1 MTITA
6 KQHLKTIAGRLMD
19 GHACLFVG
27 AGFSQNA
34 NRLPGG
40 HRPADWNELG
50 DLFIEKA
57 RGHKPNTAEREYAN
71 VLRLAEEVEC
81 VCGRDVLQSLIKE
94 AINDDRLEPSDL
106 FTELLSFPWKD
117 VFTTNYDTLLDRA
130 SQSLN
135 EQGKRLYS
143 LVTTPQQIATTS
155 QPFLMKLHGDIK
167 EPDTIIIT
175 EEDYRTYPSMHQA
188 MISHIQHSI
197 MLETLVL
204 IGFSGNDPNFIQ
216 WLGWVKDALN
226 SQQRKV
232 YLLSVDKMSESVIK
246 TFEKKNVIVVA
257 LHDFA
262 GKGANPHKNVSAA
275 IHYIA
280 KLITQREDDARR
292 YRKEV
297 LAWGNDVAR
306 EEDINKQYQQ
316 WKYEREHYPGWLL
329 LPREKREKWARVG
342 GFTLPVD
349 KFKEL
354 KGFDDILYLD
364 TFNWRI
370 EKCLFPIDNNWE
382 SVYLTILD
390 KYKPFERRS
399 RKEVKDAWVNLKL
412 GLLRLYRQEG
422 WQKKWQD
429 LNDEL
434 ALLEERFSKTQ
445 QCRYRYEQC
454 LKAVYQ
460 SDFERLKELLDSWPE
475 QREDPYWDIRRGSLW
490 AEYLSLETGKKFT
503 NKALNAIKAKLNSAT
518 DEKDRYC
525 WGSRLANAQ
534 TVWNT
539 MAQANFSMNVAVTEE
554 ARSVWNELRPY
565 EDIWYERE
573 FFDTNIRSIEQTAQV
588 KTKTAFFT
596 LGHTNT
602 STNLSGN
609 AMYYR
614 VAYAFFLY
622 YEETAFP
629 IHLPN
634 LSTVNKDTLKKAL
647 SVMEYC
653 SPAIAEC
660 WLLRSGDHKVVDAVF
675 NRRYLTLHSAKDITA
690 AYQRYLGYL
699 KTLLSLDEEASE
711 SSWSQVYRSI
721 LPEILSRL
729 CMKVPFEIRS
739 RTFEYINKVFKSK
752 HSARYEG
759 VGSLLSSLISTFSND
774 QISKLIP
781 MMVGMAV
788 GFNRLDEYKLEPF
801 SYLHEPEIYNFQID
815 SAKVE
820 SIFGRL
826 GKNEISDKALV
837 YRLLFLMRAGAL
849 DDDQKRRLMDILW
862 AKTDAS
868 GFPVGTPF
876 AKFAFLSMP
885 HPENVDPQALL
896 KDYFSK
902 TTLPKMG
909 KGSSISF
916 YGGRIPLLNE
926 IKGTNNDDVD
936 FAWDEDLLNA
946 LCSDIVNLWESDKNR
961 LTEKREDSLFSVR
974 EELEGRLNDIEI
986 VLMGVVANNLSLV
999 SQENCKGLAK
1009 MIDELENY
1017 HIPALRLRVALASIL
1032 EQRLDIDHEIKLR
1045 LGSADERVIENC
1057 VKTIVYLDMQGQNVS
1072 PYVELM
1078 AEYFRGDAVQGKK
1091 NMISGLNY
1099 FMEKKGF
1106 VVTDPMRENLI
1117 LGLGRLLGNTNVDIT
1132 DSELEIN
1139 NKLHLRLMV
1148 ATIVRKLVDE
1158 TKGRQEEILS
1168 QCKTYYESKETCWDI
1183 RNRYYNGN

>member
-1 MTITA
+1 MAITA
-6 KQHLKTIAGRLMD
+6 KQHLITIAGRIMD

-27 AGFSQNA
+27 AGFSKNA
-34 NRLPGG
+34 NLLPGG

-57 RGHKPNTAEREYAN
+57 RGHKPQAVEREYAN

-81 VCGRDVLQSLIKE
+81 VYDRRALTSLIKE
-94 AINDDRLEPSDL
+94 AINDERIEPSDL
-106 FTELLSFPWKD
+106 YTELLSFPWKD
-117 VFTTNYDTLLDRA
+117 VFTTNYDTLLERA
-130 SQSLN
+130 ALKLN
-135 EQGKRLYS
+135 EQGKRVYS
-143 LVTTPQQIATTS
+143 LITNPQQIGTTS
-155 QPFLMKLHGDIK
+155 QPFLMKLHGDINT
-167 EPDTIIIT
+167 PDSIIIT
-175 EEDYRTYPSMHQA
+175 EEDYRKYPSQHQA

-232 YLLSVDKMSESVIK
+232 YLLSVDEVSESVIK
-246 TFEKKNVIVVA
+246 TFEKKNVIIVE
-257 LHDFA
+257 LRGFA
-262 GKGANPHKNVSAA
+262 GKEAKPQDNVSAA
-275 IHYIA
+275 THYIA
-280 KLITQREDDARR
+280 ELITQREADARR

-306 EEDINKQYQQ
+306 EDDINKQYQQ
-316 WKYEREHYPGWLL
+316 WKYDREHYPGWLV
-329 LPREKREKWARVG
+329 LPREKREKWARVS
-342 GFTLPVD
+342 GFTMPAD
-349 KFKEL
+349 KLKEL

-370 EKCLFPIDNNWE
+370 EKCLFPIDNRWE
-382 SVYLTILD
+382 PIYLTVLN

-399 RKEVKDAWVNLKL
+399 RKAVKDAWVNLKL

-434 ALLEERFSKTQ
+434 ALLEERLSKTQ
-445 QCRYRYEQC
+445 QCRFRYEQC
-454 LKAVYQ
+454 LMAVYQ
-460 SDFERLKELLDSWPE
+460 SEFERLKVLLDCWPE
-475 QREDPYWDIRRGSLW
+475 QREDPYWDIRRGSMW

-503 NKALNAIKAKLNSAT
+503 KKALDAIKAKLYFAA
-518 DEKDRYC
+518 DEKDRFC

-539 MAQANFSMNVAVTEE
+539 MAQANFSMNRDVTEE

-573 FFDTNIRSIEQTAQV
+573 FFDANIRSIEQTAQV
-588 KTKTAFFT
+588 KTNTAYFT
-596 LGHTNT
+596 LGRTNT

-609 AMYYR
+609 SLYYR

-660 WLLRSGDHKVVDAVF
+660 WLLRSGDPKVVDAVF
-675 NRRYLTLHSAKDITA
+675 NRRYLALHSAKVISD
-690 AYQRYLGYL
+690 AYQHYLGYL
-699 KTLLSLDEEASE
+699 KVLLSLDEETSE
-711 SSWSQVYRSI
+711 SSWAQVYRSI

-729 CMKVPFEIRS
+729 CMKAPYKTRAV
-739 RTFEYINKVFKSK
+739 TLGYIDKIFKSK
-752 HSARYEG
+752 HWARYEG

-781 MMVGMAV
+781 MMAEMAV

-801 SYLHEPEIYNFQID
+801 SYLQDPESYSIRVD
-815 SAKVE
+815 SAIVE

-826 GKNEISDKALV
+826 GGNENSDKAMV

-849 DDDQKRRLMDILW
+849 DYDQRKRLMDVLW
-862 AKTDAS
+862 SKTDAS

-885 HPENVDPQALL
+885 HPDNVDPQALL

-902 TTLPKMG
+902 TVLPKMG
-909 KGSSISF
+909 KDSSVSF
-916 YGGRIPLLNE
+916 YGGKIPLLNE

-936 FAWDEDLLNA
+936 FTWDEDLLNA
-946 LCSDIVNLWESDKNR
+946 VCSDIVNLWESDKNL
-961 LTEKREDSLFSVR
+961 LTEKREDSLFSVK

-986 VLMGVVANNLSLV
+986 VLVSVVAKNLSLV
-999 SQENCKGLAK
+999 SKENCKRLAK

-1017 HIPALRLRVALASIL
+1017 EIPALRLRVAFAGIL
-1032 EQRLDIDHEIKLR
+1032 EQKLDIDHEIKWR
-1045 LGSADERVIENC
+1045 LGSSDERVIENC
-1057 VKTIVYLDMQGQNVS
+1057 VKTIVYLDMRGLYVT

-1078 AEYFRGDAVQGKK
+1078 TEYFRGDAEQGKK

-1099 FMEKKGF
+1099 FIEKKFF

-1117 LGLGRLLGNTNVDIT
+1117 LGLGRLFGNTNVDIT
-1132 DSELEIN
+1132 DSELEVN
-1139 NKLHLRLMV
+1139 NKLHLRLMA
-1148 ATIVRKLVDE
+1148 ATIVRRMVDE
-1158 TKGRQEEILS
+1158 TGDKMEEILS

-1183 RNRYYNGN
+1183 RNRYYNDN